1 MATAEF
7 DPARLEA
14 KAAEFATEQ
23 TARATTLSEGVMGAV
38 TEEARKQG
46 LTIEGAKSA
55 VGDFS
60 TKVGRIVDAAGKGI
74 SERVTSTKS
83 S

>member
-1 MATAEF
+1 
-7 DPARLEA
+7 
-14 KAAEFATEQ
+14 
-23 TARATTLSEGVMGAV
+23 MGAV